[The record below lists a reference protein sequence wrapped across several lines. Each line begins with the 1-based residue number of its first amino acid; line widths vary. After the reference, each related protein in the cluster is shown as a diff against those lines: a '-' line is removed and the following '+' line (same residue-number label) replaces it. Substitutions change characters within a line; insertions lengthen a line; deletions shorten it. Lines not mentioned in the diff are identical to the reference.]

1 MYTLLQPKRKKN
13 NTWTMYKIFIVA
25 NQKKDKEKT
34 TLGECTIRYK
44 GGGGGD

>member
-1 MYTLLQPKRKKN
+1 
-13 NTWTMYKIFIVA
+13 MYKIFIVA